1 MMKMV
6 QMVVLVAAIGAAA
19 LTKTPFFA
27 AGIALGLL
35 IKSSILY
42 VQNTMEIQ
50 KNKATNNNKE
60 TSEEQE
66 TNKNGVNYFFDE
78 ISS

>member
-1 MMKMV
+1 V
-6 QMVVLVAAIGAAA
+6 
-19 LTKTPFFA
+19 TKTPFFT

-42 VQNTMEIQ
+42 VQNTMEVQ

-66 TNKNGVNYFFDE
+66 TNNKNGVHYFFDE